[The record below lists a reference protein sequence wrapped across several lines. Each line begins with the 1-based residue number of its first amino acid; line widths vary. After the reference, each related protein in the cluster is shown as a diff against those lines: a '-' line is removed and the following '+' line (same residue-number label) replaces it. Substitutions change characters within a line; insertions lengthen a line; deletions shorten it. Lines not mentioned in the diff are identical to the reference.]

1 VLPFKPFLAP
11 EHEPFHFEGGQPA
24 ALLVHGFPGTPL
36 EMRATGKTLHELGF
50 TAKGILLPGFG
61 SEIES
66 LPKKTAQDWLDA
78 VLSAL
83 EELRRDH
90 SPLLLVGNSMG
101 SALSLAAAA
110 QAKIDSL
117 IIYAPFGKIPGPLW
131 ASLPVVRH
139 ILPQVKPMRI
149 MKPDFNSSQFRQGL
163 SDFLPGIDIDDP
175 AIREQIIDFNVPIGL
190 FDEIRKAGQLGY
202 RAIPRQTAPILI
214 LQGRTDN
221 LVNPKLTRANL
232 RHYPVQVTY
241 AEFEGGHDL
250 YDPSR
255 PAWGKV
261 KEQVILFAKHM
272 LKTEPPNR
280 QD

>member
-1 VLPFKPFLAP
+1 MLPFKPFLAP

-36 EMRATGKTLHELGF
+36 EMRATGETLHELGF

-66 LPKKTAQDWLDA
+66 LPKKTAQDWLDT

-90 SPLLLVGNSMG
+90 APLLLVGNSMG

-110 QAKIDSL
+110 QAKIDGL
-117 IIYAPFGKIPGPLW
+117 IVYAPFWKIPGPLW
-131 ASLPVVRH
+131 ASLPVVRRV
-139 ILPQVKPMRI
+139 LPQVKPMRI

-175 AIREQIIDFNVPIGL
+175 AIREQILDFNVPIGL
-190 FDEIRKAGQLGY
+190 FDEIRKAGQMGY
-202 RAIPRQTAPILI
+202 QGIPRQTAHTLI
-214 LQGRTDN
+214 LQGRSDN
-221 LVNPKLTRANL
+221 LVNYKLTRANL
-232 RHYPVQVTY
+232 RRYPVQVTY
-241 AEFEGGHDL
+241 AEFDGGHDL

-255 PAWGKV
+255 PAWSKV
-261 KEQVILFAKHM
+261 KEQVTLFAKH
-272 LKTEPPNR
+272 LLQN
-280 QD
+280 

>member
-1 VLPFKPFLAP
+1 MLPIQPFQAP
-11 EHEPFHFEGGQPA
+11 EHQPFYFEGGQPA

-36 EMRATGKTLHELGF
+36 EMRATGETLHQLGF

-61 SEIES
+61 SEIEN

-78 VLSAL
+78 LLSAL

-101 SALSLAAAA
+101 SALSLAAAT
-110 QAKIDSL
+110 QAKIDGL
-117 IIYAPFGKIPGPLW
+117 IVYAPFWKFPGPLW
-131 ASLPVVRH
+131 ASLPVLRR

-149 MKPDFNSSQFRQGL
+149 LKPDFNNPQFRAGL
-163 SDFLPGIDIDDP
+163 TEFLPGIDIDAP
-175 AIREQIIDFNVPIGL
+175 AVREQIINFALPIGL

-202 RAIPRQTAPILI
+202 QAIPHQAAPTLI
-214 LQGRTDN
+214 LQGRSDN

-232 RHYPVQVTY
+232 RRYPVQVTY

-255 PAWGKV
+255 PAWDGV
-261 KEQVILFAKHM
+261 REQVRVFAKH
-272 LKTEPPNR
+272 LLQN
-280 QD
+280 